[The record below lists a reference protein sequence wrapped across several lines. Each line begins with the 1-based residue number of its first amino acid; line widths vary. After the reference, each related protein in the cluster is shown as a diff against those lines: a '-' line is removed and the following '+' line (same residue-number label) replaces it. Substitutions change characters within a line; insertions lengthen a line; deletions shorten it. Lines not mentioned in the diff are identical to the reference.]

1 MTKLSLV
8 IKILTYDA
16 VWEKLLLRPSKAST
30 SGKNGVPP
38 VLKPD
43 ASKVS
48 PPDGSSKVVIGG
60 GGRCCCYCW
69 CFSGSISDSATLTSR
84 RRAKKRRKKT
94 KAAAAIK
101 AIQERMEDKL
111 KTEIEQ
117 KETEAK
123 LALSEAEEMA
133 KAELISAIAKEK
145 VAQIEK
151 KWQRQILMG
160 ALALEDTLSKGLP
173 IQNEIDMLQTYLE
186 GIHQDSMLDL
196 VLSSLPEEALST
208 GTDTVQQLN
217 QKTLQS
223 HSTWWRR
230 NLSTFTSRYSIV
242 AQGVKGSKAEEI
254 VNAWVRRARNR
265 AITEQAVTL
274 LQSYATCASLT

>member
-1 MTKLSLV
+1 MRDLN
-8 IKILTYDA
+8 I
-16 VWEKLLLRPSKAST
+16 
-30 SGKNGVPP
+30 
-38 VLKPD
+38 
-43 ASKVS
+43 
-48 PPDGSSKVVIGG
+48 
-60 GGRCCCYCW
+60 
-69 CFSGSISDSATLTSR
+69 R
-84 RRAKKRRKKT
+84 RRLGKAASPSVRRKKT

-145 VAQIEK
+145 
-151 KWQRQILMG
+151 G

-217 QKTLQS
+217 QKFNTLRGALRHFS
-223 HSTWWRR
+223 
-230 NLSTFTSRYSIV
+230 LIPP
-242 AQGVKGSKAEEI
+242 GVKGSKAEEI

>member
-1 MTKLSLV
+1 
-8 IKILTYDA
+8 
-16 VWEKLLLRPSKAST
+16 
-30 SGKNGVPP
+30 
-38 VLKPD
+38 
-43 ASKVS
+43 
-48 PPDGSSKVVIGG
+48 
-60 GGRCCCYCW
+60 
-69 CFSGSISDSATLTSR
+69 
-84 RRAKKRRKKT
+84 
-94 KAAAAIK
+94 
-101 AIQERMEDKL
+101 MEDKL

-145 VAQIEK
+145 
-151 KWQRQILMG
+151 G

-217 QKTLQS
+217 QKFNTLRGALRHFS
-223 HSTWWRR
+223 LIPPGGGGILAHSLADIASW
-230 NLSTFTSRYSIV
+230 LKV
-242 AQGVKGSKAEEI
+242 LKEVKQRK
-254 VNAWVRRARNR
+254 
-265 AITEQAVTL
+265 
-274 LQSYATCASLT
+274 

>member
-1 MTKLSLV
+1 
-8 IKILTYDA
+8 
-16 VWEKLLLRPSKAST
+16 
-30 SGKNGVPP
+30 
-38 VLKPD
+38 
-43 ASKVS
+43 
-48 PPDGSSKVVIGG
+48 
-60 GGRCCCYCW
+60 
-69 CFSGSISDSATLTSR
+69 
-84 RRAKKRRKKT
+84 
-94 KAAAAIK
+94 
-101 AIQERMEDKL
+101 MEDKL

-151 KWQRQILMG
+151 KWQRQILMIKALCMAFYARSEEARQSHSIHKLALG

-217 QKTLQS
+217 QKFNTLRGALRHFS
-223 HSTWWRR
+223 LIPPGGGGILAHSLADIASW
-230 NLSTFTSRYSIV
+230 LKV
-242 AQGVKGSKAEEI
+242 LKEVKQRK
-254 VNAWVRRARNR
+254 
-265 AITEQAVTL
+265 
-274 LQSYATCASLT
+274 

>member
-1 MTKLSLV
+1 
-8 IKILTYDA
+8 
-16 VWEKLLLRPSKAST
+16 
-30 SGKNGVPP
+30 
-38 VLKPD
+38 
-43 ASKVS
+43 
-48 PPDGSSKVVIGG
+48 
-60 GGRCCCYCW
+60 
-69 CFSGSISDSATLTSR
+69 
-84 RRAKKRRKKT
+84 
-94 KAAAAIK
+94 
-101 AIQERMEDKL
+101 
-111 KTEIEQ
+111 
-117 KETEAK
+117 
-123 LALSEAEEMA
+123 MA

-145 VAQIEK
+145 IKALCMAFYARSEEA
-151 KWQRQILMG
+151 RQSHSVHK
-160 ALALEDTLSKGLP
+160 LALEVRVIVGCTCAGRYTLQRLP

-208 GTDTVQQLN
+208 GTDAVQPLN

>member
-16 VWEKLLLRPSKAST
+16 VWEKLLLRPS
-30 SGKNGVPP
+30 
-38 VLKPD
+38 L
-43 ASKVS
+43 
-48 PPDGSSKVVIGG
+48 
-60 GGRCCCYCW
+60 CH
-69 CFSGSISDSATLTSR
+69 SDFQE
-84 RRAKKRRKKT
+84 KRKKT

-145 VAQIEK
+145 IKALCMAFYARSEEA
-151 KWQRQILMG
+151 RQSHSIHKLALG

-217 QKTLQS
+217 QKFNTLRGALRHFS
-223 HSTWWRR
+223 
-230 NLSTFTSRYSIV
+230 LIPP
-242 AQGVKGSKAEEI
+242 GVKGSKAEEI

>member
-16 VWEKLLLRPSKAST
+16 VWEKLLLRPSLCHS
-30 SGKNGVPP
+30 
-38 VLKPD
+38 D
-43 ASKVS
+43 FQEKVE
-48 PPDGSSKVVIGG
+48 
-60 GGRCCCYCW
+60 
-69 CFSGSISDSATLTSR
+69 
-84 RRAKKRRKKT
+84 KKT

-145 VAQIEK
+145 IKALCMAFYARSEEA
-151 KWQRQILMG
+151 RQSHSVHK
-160 ALALEDTLSKGLP
+160 LALEVRVIVGCTCAGRYTLQRLP

-208 GTDTVQQLN
+208 GTDAVQPLN
-217 QKTLQS
+217 QKFNTLRGALRHFS
-223 HSTWWRR
+223 
-230 NLSTFTSRYSIV
+230 LIPP
-242 AQGVKGSKAEEI
+242 GVKGSKAEEI